1 MTMTKAQCKKILKQA
16 KAAGA
21 CGSNYKPAK
30 KAYKA
35 GDYDTFEQ
43 ICRGNISWL
52 DHNSIEF
59 PDTVAGE
66 YIYYY
71 GGFKIK
77 GVLNQHAEPA
87 HISIR
92 TDDKSGAVAEI
103 EVKDSLGVTYYK
115 VEQQRSFNLQESNQF
130 LKKLADEIYKH
141 LDIEPT
147 P

>member
-1 MTMTKAQCKKILKQA
+1 MTKKQCKEILRQA
-16 KAAGA
+16 KEADA
-21 CGSNYKPAK
+21 CSSNYKPAK

-35 GDYDTFEQ
+35 GDYETFEQ
-43 ICRGNISWL
+43 ICRGNISWFD
-52 DHNSIEF
+52 DHSIEF
-59 PDTVAGE
+59 PTSVAGE

-87 HISIR
+87 DIIIR
-92 TDDKSGAVAEI
+92 TDDESEVVAEI

-115 VEQQRSFNLQESNQF
+115 VDRQRDFNLEESNTN
-130 LKKLADEIYKH
+130 LKKLADAIYKH
-141 LDIEPT
+141 LGIDPT